1 MKKVPANPDGS
12 TPPEDGWSLVDFLD
26 KEENPGPGHL
36 MGTEKWATV
45 YLAST
50 PEQAALMGLSLPGVD
65 TVKFSHNLPLLCVMF
80 SSLDVISY
88 LIHLHSCVAL
98 SIGFSVT
105 CYLE

>member
-1 MKKVPANPDGS
+1 MKKVPSNPDGI
-12 TPPEDGWSLVDFLD
+12 TPPQDGWALVDFLD

-65 TVKFSHNLPLLCVMF
+65 TVKFLHNVPLFCV
-80 SSLDVISY
+80 VIS
-88 LIHLHSCVAL
+88 
-98 SIGFSVT
+98 FSGYYIVVDPSSFL
-105 CYLE
+105 CCSVLQIR